1 MKTLSMNIFSLYLFK
16 IVQEVKE
23 TYEAIW
29 KNVLYEF
36 LQNFS

>member
-1 MKTLSMNIFSLYLFK
+1 MNIFSLYLFK

-23 TYEAIW
+23 TYEAIQ
-29 KNVLYEF
+29 KKVLYGF